1 MELPPCPDELKGVRD
16 LGWMLWDMDYGDPEN
31 IAPRF
36 FRASL
41 VDGVMTVP
49 PPGSGE
55 VRG

>member
-1 MELPPCPDELKGVRD
+1 MSSKARATSAGCSWD
-16 LGWMLWDMDYGDPEN
+16 LDYSDPAN
-31 IAPRF
+31 ITPKF

-49 PPGSGE
+49 PPNSGE